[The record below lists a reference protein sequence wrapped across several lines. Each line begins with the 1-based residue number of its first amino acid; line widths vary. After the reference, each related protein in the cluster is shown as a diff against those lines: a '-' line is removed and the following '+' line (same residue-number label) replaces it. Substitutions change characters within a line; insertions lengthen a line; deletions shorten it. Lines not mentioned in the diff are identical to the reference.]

1 MIRDKNDV
9 CGNKGDFYMANGKVH
24 ALVGG
29 LSAVGLY
36 VGVKMIREEE
46 IKPKELLLV
55 SLGE

>member
-1 MIRDKNDV
+1 
-9 CGNKGDFYMANGKVH
+9 MANGKVH